1 MIGGKMM
8 QGKSENGFDIS
19 DEEMDARFNLAV
31 DRAIQKAKIM
41 GKPIAKY
48 DEKLKKAYLEYP
60 DGRREY
66 GTKA

>member
-1 MIGGKMM
+1 MIGGMMM
-8 QGKSENGFDIS
+8 QKNGFDIS

-41 GKPIAKY
+41 GKPVAKY

-66 GTKA
+66 GKKA